1 MHNSL
6 NFLCLFHDYQSDL
19 ELQPFAF
26 VCKGWFSELHTLYIR
41 IWKILQGSLANAFQ
55 VDIWHV
61 YGVSYIIIN

>member
-1 MHNSL
+1 
-6 NFLCLFHDYQSDL
+6 
-19 ELQPFAF
+19 
-26 VCKGWFSELHTLYIR
+26 LHTLYIR